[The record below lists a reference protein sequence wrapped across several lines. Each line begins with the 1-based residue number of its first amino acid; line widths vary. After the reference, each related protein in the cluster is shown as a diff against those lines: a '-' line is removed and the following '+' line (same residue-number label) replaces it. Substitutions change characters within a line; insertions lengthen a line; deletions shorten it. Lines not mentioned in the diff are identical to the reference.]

1 MLNTTTKRILAAVA
15 LVVVVLLP
23 FGKVPLLGFMGGAAW
38 QLVLVQVLVFA
49 IGALGLNVLTGL
61 CGQVSLGHAFFLGV
75 GAYAGVV
82 LGSDPTAGLWGFGL
96 PIWIWLPGAGVVAA
110 LVGILVSPA
119 AVRLRGLYLG
129 IVTLGLVFLG
139 EHIFRNLPKVAGSP
153 GLGRSWPS
161 LDIRAWKEDDPLVI
175 MSKSS
180 EIFGIRITEN
190 QKSFLFILL
199 LLLVFMVGA
208 KNLARTRTGRALQ
221 AIRDRDIAAEVM
233 GVAEAKYKLIAFAIS
248 SFAAGVAGAL
258 LGSVIG
264 SLNPE
269 YWSLVLSVEFIA
281 ILLIGGVGTVA
292 GTILGSIFVV
302 TSARLIEQGTGLLEE
317 AASGSGPLARL
328 ADLIVVRGNDFGLIS
343 LAPVGGPGISIF
355 QFNQIF
361 YGLLVVAFLIFEPLG
376 LFGIWIRVR
385 NYWKG
390 WPFSY

>member
-1 MLNTTTKRILAAVA
+1 M
-15 LVVVVLLP
+15 
-23 FGKVPLLGFMGGAAW
+23 
-38 QLVLVQVLVFA
+38 
-49 IGALGLNVLTGL
+49 
-61 CGQVSLGHAFFLGV
+61 
-75 GAYAGVV
+75 
-82 LGSDPTAGLWGFGL
+82 GL
-96 PIWIWLPGAGVVAA
+96 PIWIWLPGAGIAAA
-110 LVGILVSPA
+110 LVGIIVSPA

-139 EHIFRNLPKVAGSP
+139 EHIFRNLSKMAGSP

-161 LDIRAWKEDDPLVI
+161 LDIRLWKEEEPLVL
-175 MSKSS
+175 MSTSS
-180 EIFGIRITEN
+180 EIFGTRITEN
-190 QKSFLFILL
+190 QKSFLFILVL
-199 LLLVFMVGA
+199 LLIFMVGA

-221 AIRDRDIAAEVM
+221 AIRDRDIAAEIM
-233 GVAEAKYKLIAFAIS
+233 GVPEAKYKLIAFAIS

-258 LGSVIG
+258 LASVIG

-281 ILLIGGVGTVA
+281 ILLIGGIGTVT

-302 TSARLIEQGTGLLEE
+302 SSARLIEEGSGLLEE
-317 AASGSGPLARL
+317 AAEGSGVVAWL
-328 ADLIVVRGNDFGLIS
+328 ADIIVVRGNDFGLIS

-361 YGLLVVAFLIFEPLG
+361 YGLLVVVFLIFEPLG
-376 LFGIWIRVR
+376 LYGIWIKVR

>member
-1 MLNTTTKRILAAVA
+1 M
-15 LVVVVLLP
+15 
-23 FGKVPLLGFMGGAAW
+23 
-38 QLVLVQVLVFA
+38 
-49 IGALGLNVLTGL
+49 
-61 CGQVSLGHAFFLGV
+61 
-75 GAYAGVV
+75 
-82 LGSDPTAGLWGFGL
+82 GL

-139 EHIFRNLPKVAGSP
+139 EHIFRNLEFIAGSP

-161 LDIRAWKEDDPLVI
+161 LDIRVWKEEEPLVH
-175 MSKSS
+175 MSNSS
-180 EIFGIRITEN
+180 EMFGIRITEN
-190 QKSFLFILL
+190 QKSFLFILVL
-199 LLLVFMVGA
+199 LLIFMVGA

-233 GVAEAKYKLIAFAIS
+233 GVPEARYKLIAFAIS

-281 ILLIGGVGTVA
+281 ILLIGGIGTVA

-302 TSARLIEQGTGLLEE
+302 TSARLIEEGSRLLEE
-317 AASGSGPLARL
+317 AAEGSGPLSWL
-328 ADLIVVRGNDFGLIS
+328 ADIIVVRGNDFGLIS

-376 LFGIWIRVR
+376 LYGIWIKVR